1 MKNSKGRELLKNKF
15 IEAMIAEDVGRGDL
29 FSRISTSKQVRAYI
43 IAKSDGVF
51 GGREYIEVLATMYD
65 LKLEWQIEDGS
76 LFKMSEKLLFV
87 SGDSKSILS
96 LERSILD
103 IALHASSI
111 ATLTAKF
118 VKKIEPYGVKLLDT
132 RKTRPLLRA
141 FEKYSVRCGG
151 GINHRM
157 GLDDCLMLKD
167 THLKTI
173 DNLKEFMQ
181 EVRKKIP
188 FTSKVEIECEDL
200 EMVKEAMGAGADIVM
215 CDNMS
220 NEVIVEVVAFRDE
233 NYPHILLEASGNV
246 TLDTIEDIAKTGVDA
261 ISSGSLI
268 HQANWIDLSMK
279 IENV

>member
-1 MKNSKGRELLKNKF
+1 MLKHKF
-15 IEAMIAEDVGRGDL
+15 IEAMVAEDVGRGDL
-29 FSRISTSKQVRAYI
+29 FSRVSTAKEVRSYI

-51 GGREYIEVLATMYD
+51 AGREYIEVAAKMYD
-65 LKLEWQIEDGS
+65 LEIEWHVDDS
-76 LFKMSEKLLFV
+76 SSFKVGEKLLFI
-87 SGDSKSILS
+87 SGNSKSILS

-118 VKKIEPYGVKLLDT
+118 VEKVKPYGVKLLDT
-132 RKTRPLLRA
+132 RKTRPLLRE
-141 FEKYSVRCGG
+141 FEKYAVRCGG

-173 DNLKEFMQ
+173 DNLSEFMI
-181 EVRKKIP
+181 EVRQKIP
-188 FTSKVEIECEDL
+188 FTSKVEIECEDF
-200 EMVKEAMGAGADIVM
+200 EGVKAAMQAGADIVM
-215 CDNMS
+215 CDNMT
-220 NEVIVEVVAFRDE
+220 NNAIREVVKFRNE
-233 NYPHILLEASGNV
+233 NHLHILLEASGNV
-246 TLDTIEDIAKTGVDA
+246 TLDSIEEIAKTGVDA

-279 IENV
+279 MEG